1 MKIFNLFEMLNQLKF
16 TVFLLTLLFFYK
28 ANSFGQSLIKIGP
41 SNLKLGSSTKNLTSP
56 FFKVDAFGWMDVEI
70 DEKHDAFY
78 YPNFD
83 NYNAA
88 GYFNLDTHN
97 ACVGD
102 FNGDGLQDLFITWAT
117 FPHTIERESR
127 LTFTVLLNK
136 GDGSLIYSP
145 EVFENNISPER
156 FFAYRTHVA
165 DFNNDGKDDV
175 IASSMGMIKRNID
188 QTYTTK
194 FEPIPLLLS
203 TPNGKLK
210 DATANIEGQENGGL
224 PQNFSFGHDLSV
236 GDVNGDSFPDFY
248 TGKTLF
254 INDGKGFFKNLSS
267 VIPKEINPGQYYIM
281 SSLITD
287 LNNDGIGD
295 IVATYPSNSDKSGY
309 IWLSQN
315 GDSSFSNRKIIE
327 LPVGR
332 YGKNNTLFN
341 YAIDYDI
348 NNDGLKDIV
357 FSITRQNPYYIG
369 RSLQILVNK
378 GNGVFIDE
386 TKDFITIPE
395 YLDKD
400 HGEGSLRV
408 VDVNADGV
416 LDLVHTGG
424 SGQDINLHSSVIYV
438 NKNNK
443 LVLME
448 PNKLA
453 WVQPWQI
460 EGFEWMEPYSNKTPL
475 KSGYPINLDGKNG
488 IDFIGV
494 VARPLTSW
502 PQIETNKYTFYSI
515 LSTSLSSLIDKTA
528 PTIKVKPDVTVKLG
542 SNGSVTISAQSV
554 DNGSNDDEGI
564 TQMTLSKATFTCA
577 DLGANKVTFTAIDAS
592 GNTSSAEV
600 TVTVVDETKP
610 TLKAKST
617 YTIKLDAE
625 GKATLKW
632 EDLDEGSSDNC
643 DIIQRTLSKTDFSR
657 ADGGDNK
664 VTYTITDASGN
675 TSSTEITVR
684 VDIVLSTP
692 ERSNEGKGIKA
703 YPNPVSDYLHLEFAE
718 GISIRAIL
726 GSSLVDASGRVL
738 GEIQLEESGAG
749 QLGFSTKDLKAGM
762 YFLKLSTRDTLHL
775 IKFNVIH

>member
-1 MKIFNLFEMLNQLKF
+1 MLKQLKYAA
-16 TVFLLTLLFFYK
+16 FLLTLLSFCEI
-28 ANSFGQSLIKIGP
+28 NSFGQSLIKIGP

-56 FFKVDAFGWMDVEI
+56 FFKVDAFGWLDVEI
-70 DEKHDAFY
+70 NEKHDAFY

-83 NYNAA
+83 NYNSA

-136 GDGSLIYSP
+136 GDGSLIHSS
-145 EVFENNISPER
+145 EVFENNLSPER

-165 DFNNDGKDDV
+165 DFNIDGKDDV
-175 IASSMGMIKRNID
+175 IATSMGMIKRNID

-254 INDGKGFFKNLSS
+254 INDGKGFFKNLTSA
-267 VIPKEINPGQYYIM
+267 IPKEINPSQYFIM

-295 IVATYPSNSDKSGY
+295 VVATYPSNSDKSGY

-315 GDSSFSNRKIIE
+315 GDPTFSNRKIIE
-327 LPVGR
+327 LPVGG

-369 RSLQILVNK
+369 RTLQILVNK
-378 GNGVFIDE
+378 SNGVFVDE

-424 SGQDINLHSSVIYV
+424 AGQDVNLHSSVIYI

-460 EGFEWMEPYSNKTPL
+460 EGFEWTEPFYNKTPL
-475 KSGYPINLDGKNG
+475 RSGYPINLDGKNG

-494 VARPLTSW
+494 VARPLTSS

-564 TQMTLSKATFTCA
+564 TQMSLSKSTFTCT
-577 DLGANKVTFTAIDAS
+577 DLGTNKITFTAKDAS
-592 GNTSSAEV
+592 GNASSAEV
-600 TVTVVDETKP
+600 TVNVVDEIKP
-610 TLKAKST
+610 TAKVKSG
-617 YTIKLDAE
+617 YVIKLDVE

-632 EDLDEGSSDNC
+632 EDIDDGSTDNC
-643 DIIQRTLSKTDFSR
+643 SITNRKLSKTEFSR
-657 ADGGDNK
+657 TDGGDNK
-664 VTYTITDASGN
+664 VTYTLTDASGN
-675 TSSTEITVR
+675 TSSIETTVR
-684 VDIVLSTP
+684 VDIVLSAP
-692 ERSNEGKGIKA
+692 EPSSQGNGVKA
-703 YPNPVSDYLHLEFAE
+703 FPNPVNDYLYLEFAE
-718 GISIRAIL
+718 GISTSTIR

-738 GEIQLEESGAG
+738 GEIKLEEGSDGA
-749 QLGFSTKDLKAGM
+749 LGFSTRELKAGM
-762 YFLKLSTRDTLHL
+762 YFLRLSTRDTLHL
-775 IKFNVIH
+775 IKFTVIH

>member
-1 MKIFNLFEMLNQLKF
+1 MKLAIFLF
-16 TVFLLTLLFFYK
+16 TLL
-28 ANSFGQSLIKIGP
+28 SFSETISFAQSLIKIGP
-41 SNLKLGSSTKNLTSP
+41 SNLKLGNSTKNLSSP

-83 NYNAA
+83 NYNPA

-136 GDGSLIYSP
+136 GDGSLIHSP
-145 EVFENNISPER
+145 EVFENNSSPER
-156 FFAYRTHVA
+156 FFAYRTLVA
-165 DFNNDGKDDV
+165 DFNNDGKDDI
-175 IASSMGMIKRNID
+175 IASSMGMIKRNFD

-267 VIPKEINPGQYYIM
+267 SIPKEINPDQYYIM

-315 GDSSFSNRKIIE
+315 GDPSFGNRKIIE
-327 LPVGR
+327 LPVGG

-341 YAIDYDI
+341 YAIDYDV

-378 GNGVFIDE
+378 GNGIFLDE

-408 VDVNADGV
+408 VDVNADGI

-424 SGQDINLHSSVIYV
+424 AGQDVNLHSSVIYI

-443 LVLME
+443 VVLME

-460 EGFEWMEPYSNKTPL
+460 EGYAWTEPYNNKTPL
-475 KSGYPINLDGKNG
+475 RSGYPINLDGKNG
-488 IDFIGV
+488 VDFVGV

-502 PQIETNKYTFYSI
+502 PQTETNKYTFYSI

-528 PTIKVKPDVTVKLG
+528 PTIKVKPDVTVKL
-542 SNGSVTISAQSV
+542 STNGSVTISAQSV

-564 TQMTLSKATFTCA
+564 AQMTLSKSTFTCA
-577 DLGANKVTFTAIDAS
+577 DLGTNKVTFTAKDAS

-600 TVTVVDETKP
+600 TVTVVDEIKP
-610 TLKAKST
+610 TLKTKST
-617 YTIKLDAE
+617 YTIKLDVE

-632 EDLDEGSSDNC
+632 EDIDEGSSDNC
-643 DIIQRTLSKTDFSR
+643 SIKERKLSKTEFSR
-657 ADGGDNK
+657 TDGGDNK
-664 VTYTITDASGN
+664 VTYTLTDISGN
-675 TSSTEITVR
+675 TSSIDLTVR
-684 VDIVLSTP
+684 VEIVLSSP
-692 ERSNEGKGIKA
+692 ERPNQGNSIKA
-703 YPNPVSDYLHLEFAE
+703 YPNPVNDYLYMEFAE
-718 GISIRAIL
+718 GISASTIR
-726 GSSLVDASGRVL
+726 GSSLVDASGKVL
-738 GEIQLEESGAG
+738 GELTLEDAG
-749 QLGFSTKDLKAGM
+749 NGRLGFSTRDLKTGM
-762 YFLKLSTRDTLHL
+762 YFLRLSTRDTLHL
-775 IKFNVIH
+775 IKFTVIH

>member
-1 MKIFNLFEMLNQLKF
+1 MLFPSNRLKIIKLLILRIFLILLLSF
-16 TVFLLTLLFFYK
+16 THKNIY
-28 ANSFGQSLIKIGP
+28 GQSSIKIGS
-41 SNLKLGSSTKNLTSP
+41 SNLKLGTNTKNLSTP
-56 FFKVDAFGWMDVEI
+56 YFKVDAFGWMDVEI

-83 NYNAA
+83 NYNPA
-88 GYFNLDTHN
+88 GYFNLDAHN

-102 FNGDGLQDLFITWAT
+102 FNGDGLQDLIITWAT

-156 FFAYRTHVA
+156 FFAYRTLVS

-175 IASSMGMIKRNID
+175 VATSMGMIKRNLD

-194 FEPIPLLLS
+194 YEPITLLLS
-203 TPNGKLK
+203 APGGKLK

-236 GDVNGDSFPDFY
+236 GDVNGDSFPDFF

-254 INDGKGFFKNLSS
+254 INDGSGLFKNLSS
-267 VIPKEINPGQYYIM
+267 SIPEEINPSEYYIM
-281 SSLITD
+281 SSLIAD

-315 GDSSFSNRKIIE
+315 SDPSFNTRKIIE
-327 LPVGR
+327 LPIGG

-357 FSITRQNPYYIG
+357 FSITRQNPYYTG

-378 GNGVFIDE
+378 GNGIFVDE
-386 TKDFITIPE
+386 TKDFINIPD
-395 YLDKD
+395 YLDND

-416 LDLVHTGG
+416 LDLVHTGAA
-424 SGQDINLHSSVIYV
+424 GQDINLHSSVIYI
-438 NKNNK
+438 NRNNK
-443 LVLME
+443 LVLIE
-448 PNKLA
+448 PEKLA

-460 EGFEWMEPYSNKTPL
+460 KGFEWMEPYSNKTPL

-494 VARPLTSW
+494 VDRPLTSW
-502 PQIETNKYTFYSI
+502 PQIETNKYIFYSI
-515 LSTSLSSLIDKTA
+515 LSTSLS
-528 PTIKVKPDVTVKLG
+528 
-542 SNGSVTISAQSV
+542 
-554 DNGSNDDEGI
+554 
-564 TQMTLSKATFTCA
+564 
-577 DLGANKVTFTAIDAS
+577 
-592 GNTSSAEV
+592 
-600 TVTVVDETKP
+600 
-610 TLKAKST
+610 
-617 YTIKLDAE
+617 
-625 GKATLKW
+625 
-632 EDLDEGSSDNC
+632 
-643 DIIQRTLSKTDFSR
+643 
-657 ADGGDNK
+657 
-664 VTYTITDASGN
+664 
-675 TSSTEITVR
+675 
-684 VDIVLSTP
+684 VLSNPDWTK
-692 ERSNEGKGIKA
+692 KGNSIKA
-703 YPNPVSDYLHLEFAE
+703 YPNPVNDYLYLELIE
-718 GISIRAIL
+718 GINKISIH
-726 GSSLVDASGRVL
+726 GSYLVDAFGRIVR
-738 GEIQLEESGAG
+738 EISLEVAG
-749 QLGFSTKDLKAGM
+749 DGKMGFSTQELSVGL
-762 YFLKLSTRDTLHL
+762 YFLRLSTLDETHFV
-775 IKFNVIH
+775 KFIVTH